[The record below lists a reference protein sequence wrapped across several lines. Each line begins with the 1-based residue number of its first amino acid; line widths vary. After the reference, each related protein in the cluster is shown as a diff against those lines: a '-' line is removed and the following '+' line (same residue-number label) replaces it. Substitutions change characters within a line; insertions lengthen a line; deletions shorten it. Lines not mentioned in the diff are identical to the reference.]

1 MAPGQSGSPAEVA
14 VSSLA
19 VKEERDRKA
28 LKAPSPTK
36 RKDRSEEKSK
46 DRSKDKAA
54 TKESGEKDRGRDKT
68 RKRRSASSGSS
79 STRSKP
85 PKRDEKERKRRSPSP
100 RPTKVH
106 VGRLTRNVTKD
117 HIMEIFSTYGKI
129 KMIDMPVDRLNPHL
143 SKGYAYVEFEN
154 PDDAEKALKHMDGGQ
169 IDGQEITATAV
180 LAPRPRPPP
189 RRFSPPRRML
199 PPPPMWRR
207 SPPRMRRSSGL
218 DSKDIVG
225 VLEQFL
231 QDGRVSALLWEVCQH
246 QAQAGCPEL
255 QDTLLNKIVCLPE
268 HVSNKL
274 QGKNP
279 PVFFPQNYFLLLGDA
294 VLQVLE
300 KISDSLRGGLDC
312 SISFVSHVLGK
323 VCFHGRQKEILGVLV
338 PRLTDLTKSD
348 CIWQRICWRLVECV
362 PDRWMEAVVLGF
374 VQRAPRADVLSRLLG
389 NLVVK
394 NKKAQFVVTQK
405 MLLLQYGHTVLQELL
420 ETWSSSS
427 AVKHAPIEQQLYIS
441 KAILICL
448 SHLKESEIESC
459 RQELLTSMME
469 GMKCHLDSS
478 LPQLRRLGMVV
489 AESISSKINTEGPV
503 LKFEV
508 KVSVKFMTGVLG
520 LEEVKALNQ
529 MIQTI
534 IAHFHLEIRRGS
546 HTFKKEESLYIKTIA
561 CNSQYEEDDETR
573 ELKSLLVQTPSF
585 CVVPSRPDD
594 DWSEKA
600 DAALPLVPE
609 SDEKSHTAAPVV
621 PDEESDVELDSD
633 DDLIPYDMSEDK
645 ELKMK
650 APVYIRDCIE
660 VLTGSRSEDVD
671 KWEATVKALESLIRK
686 NPAATR
692 EVKYYDLGYKRAVS
706 VELAKILLHLEEK
719 TCIEGFVE
727 LRQKAQVAVL
737 TTDPIPVAK
746 YLTSQFYSLNYSL
759 RQRMDIL
766 DVLVLAAQ
774 ELSCPKF
781 SGKIKHS
788 GAQKPRIQL
797 LLESDSSKDWRRIV
811 DERIKS
817 KTRRFDTG
825 QSHVELASCP
835 NKFNSVAGYF
845 FFPLIQHFDRPLTTF
860 DLLGEDHLVLGR
872 LVHTLAILMYLAVNT
887 VEQLAPPT
895 LCGASPNGMME
906 CVMSLVGPNGPLSE
920 DVPLEDGGVVK
931 ELTVAASFADVMEKD
946 PDGDCRRLALQN
958 LLLMENLKKKLAAV
972 PS

>member
-1 MAPGQSGSPAEVA
+1 MAAAAAPPGPGLVLDPGLELVLREAVAALGRAGAGEGLAAALGAVRGALAAVGGPAALGERERA
-14 VSSLA
+14 LFGAFLRSL
-19 VKEERDRKA
+19 VR
-28 LKAPSPTK
+28 APS
-36 RKDRSEEKSK
+36 
-46 DRSKDKAA
+46 AA
-54 TKESGEKDRGRDKT
+54 RPEGVWQCCFLEGPPGLVFCVLLEALG
-68 RKRRSASSGSS
+68 SAG
-79 STRSKP
+79 
-85 PKRDEKERKRRSPSP
+85 
-100 RPTKVH
+100 
-106 VGRLTRNVTKD
+106 
-117 HIMEIFSTYGKI
+117 
-129 KMIDMPVDRLNPHL
+129 
-143 SKGYAYVEFEN
+143 
-154 PDDAEKALKHMDGGQ
+154 
-169 IDGQEITATAV
+169 
-180 LAPRPRPPP
+180 
-189 RRFSPPRRML
+189 
-199 PPPPMWRR
+199 
-207 SPPRMRRSSGL
+207 SGL
-218 DSKDIVG
+218 DPREIVG

-231 QDGRVSALLWEVCQH
+231 QEGRVSALLWEVCQQ
-246 QAQAGCPEL
+246 QAQAGCLEL
-255 QDTLLNKIVCLPE
+255 QEALLNKIVCLPE

-279 PVFFPQNYFLLLGDA
+279 SVFFPQNYFPLLGDA
-294 VLQVLE
+294 ILRVLE

-323 VCFHGRQKEILGVLV
+323 VCIHGRQKEILGVLV

-362 PDRWMEAVVLGF
+362 PDRWMEAVVFGF
-374 VQRAPRADVLSRLLG
+374 VQRASGADVLSRLLG

-405 MLLLQYGHTVLQELL
+405 ILLLQYGHTTAVLQNLLGYLSLDGLRRTLLLRVLQELL

-427 AVKHAPIEQQLYIS
+427 AVKHSPAEQQLYIS

-448 SHLKESEIESC
+448 SHLKEPEIESC

-489 AESISSKINTEGPV
+489 AESISLKINTEGPV
-503 LKFEV
+503 LKFE
-508 KVSVKFMTGVLG
+508 
-520 LEEVKALNQ
+520 
-529 MIQTI
+529 
-534 IAHFHLEIRRGS
+534 
-546 HTFKKEESLYIKTIA
+546 
-561 CNSQYEEDDETR
+561 YEEDDETR

-585 CVVPSRPDD
+585 CVVPNLPDD
-594 DWSEKA
+594 ESEKA
-600 DAALPLVPE
+600 GAALPLVPE
-609 SDEKSHTAAPVV
+609 SNEKSHTAAPVM
-621 PDEESDVELDSD
+621 PDEESDAELDSD

-645 ELKMK
+645 ELKIK

-660 VLTGSRSEDVD
+660 VLSGSRSEDVD
-671 KWEATVKALESLIRK
+671 KWETTVMTLESLVRK

-692 EVKYYDLGYKRAVS
+692 EVS

-719 TCIEGFVE
+719 TCIEGFVD
-727 LRQKAQVAVL
+727 LRQRAQVAVL

-781 SGKIKHS
+781 HGKTKHS
-788 GAQKPRIQL
+788 GAQKPCIQL
-797 LLESDSSKDWRRIV
+797 LLGSDSSKDWRKIV

-817 KTRRFDTG
+817 KTRRFYMG
-825 QSHVELASCP
+825 QSHVELASHP

-887 VEQLAPPT
+887 VAVTAMGKALLEFVWTLRFHTDSYVRQGLLSCISSLLLSVPAEQMLADMT
-895 LCGASPNGMME
+895 EEL
-906 CVMSLVGPNGPLSE
+906 
-920 DVPLEDGGVVK
+920 LETQSWLG
-931 ELTVAASFADVMEKD
+931 DVMEKD

-958 LLLMENLKKKLAAV
+958 LLLMENLKKKLEDV

>member
-1 MAPGQSGSPAEVA
+1 MQILFLPF
-14 VSSLA
+14 
-19 VKEERDRKA
+19 K
-28 LKAPSPTK
+28 
-36 RKDRSEEKSK
+36 
-46 DRSKDKAA
+46 
-54 TKESGEKDRGRDKT
+54 RGRNLQLF
-68 RKRRSASSGSS
+68 SS
-79 STRSKP
+79 
-85 PKRDEKERKRRSPSP
+85 
-100 RPTKVH
+100 
-106 VGRLTRNVTKD
+106 
-117 HIMEIFSTYGKI
+117 
-129 KMIDMPVDRLNPHL
+129 
-143 SKGYAYVEFEN
+143 
-154 PDDAEKALKHMDGGQ
+154 
-169 IDGQEITATAV
+169 
-180 LAPRPRPPP
+180 
-189 RRFSPPRRML
+189 
-199 PPPPMWRR
+199 
-207 SPPRMRRSSGL
+207 SSGL
-218 DSKDIVG
+218 DPREVVE

-231 QDGRVSALLWEVCQH
+231 QKGRVSALLWEVCQQ

-255 QDTLLNKIVCLPE
+255 QDSLVNKIVCLPE

-279 PVFFPQNYFLLLGDA
+279 PVFFPQNYFPLLGDA

-312 SISFVSHVLGK
+312 SISFLSHVLGK
-323 VCFHGRQKEILGVLV
+323 VCIHGRQKEILGVLV

-348 CIWQRICWRLVECV
+348 CIWQRMCCWLVECV

-374 VQRAPRADVLSRLLG
+374 VQRVPGADVLSRLLG
-389 NLVVK
+389 SLVVK

-405 MLLLQYGHTVLQELL
+405 MLLLQYGHTTTVLQNLLGYLSLDSLRRTLLLRVLQELL

-427 AVKHAPIEQQLYIS
+427 AVKHSPAEQQLYIS

-448 SHLKESEIESC
+448 SHLKEHEIESC

-469 GMKCHLDSS
+469 GVKCHLDSS
-478 LPQLRRLGMVV
+478 LTQLRRLGMVV
-489 AESISSKINTEGPV
+489 AEAISLKINTEGPV
-503 LKFEV
+503 LKFE
-508 KVSVKFMTGVLG
+508 
-520 LEEVKALNQ
+520 
-529 MIQTI
+529 
-534 IAHFHLEIRRGS
+534 
-546 HTFKKEESLYIKTIA
+546 
-561 CNSQYEEDDETR
+561 YEEDDETR
-573 ELKSLLVQTPSF
+573 ELKSLLVQTPF
-585 CVVPSRPDD
+585 CVVPSLPGDET
-594 DWSEKA
+594 EKA
-600 DAALPLVPE
+600 GVALPLVPE
-609 SDEKSHTAAPVV
+609 SNEKFHTAAPVM
-621 PDEESDVELDSD
+621 PDEELDAELDSD

-645 ELKMK
+645 ELKIK

-671 KWEATVKALESLIRK
+671 KWEATVKALETLVRK

-692 EVKYYDLGYKRAVS
+692 EVS

-727 LRQKAQVAVL
+727 LRQRAQVAIL

-781 SGKIKHS
+781 HGKTKHS
-788 GAQKPRIQL
+788 GAQKPCIQL
-797 LLESDSSKDWRRIV
+797 LPGSDSSKGWRRIV

-817 KTRRFDTG
+817 KTRRFDMG
-825 QSHVELASCP
+825 QSRVELASCP
-835 NKFNSVAGYF
+835 NEFNSVAGYF

-887 VEQLAPPT
+887 VAVTAMGKALLEFVWTLRFHTDSYVRQGLLSCISSLLLSVPMERILADMT
-895 LCGASPNGMME
+895 EEL
-906 CVMSLVGPNGPLSE
+906 
-920 DVPLEDGGVVK
+920 LETRSWLG
-931 ELTVAASFADVMEKD
+931 DVMEKD

-958 LLLMENLKKKLAAV
+958 LLLMENLKKKLEAV